1 MVADAVDQF
10 IAGVDSGAIRP
21 ASGKPHKPSTIR
33 GYRADLRQRVLPV
46 TPSRRHELIFRIVM
60 DGAKASSSEG
70 ADEVGID
77 PEAGRRVA
85 ERRPRRSSSRCSLP
99 SADICSFA
107 KWAEAAGSSS
117 SRSSRSSY

>member
-10 IAGVDSGAIRP
+10 IAGVESGAIRP
-21 ASGKPHKPSTIR
+21 ASGKPH
-33 GYRADLRQRVLPV
+33 
-46 TPSRRHELIFRIVM
+46 RRHELIFRIVM

-85 ERRPRRSSSRCSLP
+85 ERRPRRSSSRCSLL